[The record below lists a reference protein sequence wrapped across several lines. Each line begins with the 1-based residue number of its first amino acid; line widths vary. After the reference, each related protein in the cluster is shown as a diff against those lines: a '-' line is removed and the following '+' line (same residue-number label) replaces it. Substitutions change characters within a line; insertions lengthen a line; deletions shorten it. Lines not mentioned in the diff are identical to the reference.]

1 VADGGTVV
9 LSAATI
15 SNFGAINLLG
25 QSGGTGATAL
35 IDGSVILGGAGKV
48 TLSGANNFISAG
60 GAGATL
66 NNLNDVIVGA
76 GQIGAGDNNLTLINS
91 GIIDASDGHASKLW
105 AAARSK

>member
-1 VADGGTVV
+1 M
-9 LSAATI
+9 TI